1 MQRKMAQ
8 PFEAKHQGK
17 LLPLLIQLFSFW
29 GHPSLWRRWRIT
41 NNQYRSIASQSVVK
55 IKYVFF
61 SIIDYSLYF
70 YKVHYNLGKSL
81 EVYFDHL
88 TIISNCYKNNLYL
101 EDVHDVNLA
110 IQILPT
116 KHAHILQII
125 VGQTLWSLTLLNP
138 NVAFYMQWC
147 TFLAFNLFIQFS
159 DFFILTLSVIFGM
172 VISQTR
178 LP

>member
-17 LLPLLIQLFSFW
+17 LLPLLVQLFSFW

-138 NVAFYMQWC
+138 NVTFYMQWC

-159 DFFILTLSVIFGM
+159 DFFYLNTFSNIWNGHKSN
-172 VISQTR
+172 
-178 LP
+178 